1 MLAGGVAMNMNPL
14 ISVAKTDRRN
24 TVEGSAEQTWA
35 YKPAPYLC
43 PTGSSHW
50 ASQMKKIRQYL
61 GYP

>member
-1 MLAGGVAMNMNPL
+1 MNMNPL
-14 ISVAKTDRRN
+14 ISAAKTDRRN